1 MSFNGIRVGVEPR
14 GTVADGDGFVTGE
27 MERCEADFAVLAVT
41 RSAQAAVDRGY
52 FLLSEVVTKTSQHAY
67 CVLGQASEWGDS
79 ALLSMELQLAAYVGF
94 KRVLAPELS
103 ATTDITDY
111 ARTLLA
117 LVSGRGVQVVVR
129 VRAGEGAWVRWNR
142 VRMLCGHNVH
152 LQVAL
157 ELSDDACD
165 LPQWRAEPVQLLVLP
180 THMFITNASGYP
192 VLSRSYQAELKHWM
206 EHAVAYVVRQSAE
219 GVDLVNHV
227 RYLRFLADTLEEP
240 DSASAA
246 SAEYRD
252 VLQAP
257 LQPLMDHL
265 ESAVYETFEMDL
277 PKYDHYEH
285 AMLRAIQDSAK
296 AELVLMVVGAGRGP
310 LVTRALR
317 AARQAERAVRVIAI
331 EKNPSAL
338 VELQRR
344 NAYDWGHKVTLVR
357 ADMRG
362 WVPAQRA
369 DILVSELLGS
379 FGDNELSPECLDA
392 ACHVLLAPGGVCIPQ
407 SYTAYVAPLSS
418 TLLHARAQAY
428 GEGHGLE
435 TPYVVNIHAARV
447 LAEPQAVWSFHH
459 PQASDKIAPGD
470 NRHNQRKAAA
480 VFCMQSPSLVHGLAG
495 YFDAVLYGNVQL
507 SIRPDTHTK
516 DMHSWFPMYFPIKVS
531 GEVISW
537 INRLFMSP
545 AGRKRLAEAEAA
557 AAGGERRTVYV
568 NIEQPASAA
577 DGHVRHYPANQIRTA
592 KYTVVSFVPKNLFEQ
607 FRRAANMY
615 FLFLLVLQFVPAVT
629 TGSPGLS
636 ALALFT
642 IVFLTMA
649 KDGYED
655 SKRSASDREANR
667 APATVLGGGWANTNK
682 PPAHFF
688 RPRGI
693 MRLAWS
699 DSGAGGTVGNSV
711 PNEAAHVSD
720 ADIGSDSSALLQTE
734 WRHLHVG
741 DIVLLRDGDSVPG
754 DVLLLS
760 TSDEEGSCFVETKNL
775 DGETNLKA
783 KTALA
788 VTAHLTTSRQL
799 AQFRCAVEA
808 EAPTTQLYSFKGSLQ
823 VANEVFPLG
832 IDNLLL
838 RGSVVRN
845 THWAAGVVL
854 FTGSD
859 TKIMMNA
866 GETPS
871 KRSRIERMMNY
882 QVMSQFCLLFGLCM
896 LSAVLGGVYYGR
908 ADSFQAQFIVQYQT
922 SSGRSAPLFGFLT
935 FWTSLI
941 LYQTVVPISLYV
953 SIEVVKSFQAYFISQ
968 DIDMYY
974 APLDRR
980 CTPKSW
986 NLSDDLGQ
994 VEYIFSD
1001 KTGTLTQNVMEF
1013 RQCSIRGRV
1022 YGEIIVG
1029 GDAEAA
1035 KAAEMRR
1042 QMDAQLAQA
1051 CEHPY
1056 PFRQSQSATFFD
1068 TAIYDDLRAD
1078 STQARAVI
1086 EFFTVLA
1093 LCHNVVSH
1101 SPDPQRPD
1109 VVEYKAQSPDE
1120 AALVATARDVGFAFL
1135 RRERDRVVCSFLG
1148 HEQTFTLLATLE
1160 FTSAR
1165 KRMSVIVRRSD
1176 GRIMLLSKGAD
1187 SVILQRI
1194 RAGQDRLRQATLDDL
1209 ELFANH
1215 GLRTLCLAYRLLGE
1229 DEYAQWR
1236 VDYDQAVASL
1246 GDRDAEVERAC
1257 DAIENQLQLI
1267 GGTAIEDKLQ
1277 DGVPETIAQLAL
1289 AGIKLWVLTGDKTE
1303 TAINIGYSCNLLNTD
1318 MQLIVVNA
1326 ETHDATREQLERAL
1340 KEFGDF
1346 HADLSF
1352 SGGGGGAM
1360 SGVAPKGVGAWRR
1373 LIRRK
1378 EKLPPAKSS
1387 AYDMERRHGLRG
1399 VWDNVRTRNIPG
1411 AASSPLQLKRDAPL
1425 ALVIDGHSLKYAL
1438 EPELAP
1444 LMLELAVRCQ
1454 SVLCCRVSPLQK
1466 ALVVRLVKE
1475 GLGTLCLAVGD
1486 GANDVSMI
1494 QEADVGI
1501 GISGEEG
1508 LQAVMA
1514 SDYSIAQFRFLQK
1527 LLLVHGRWA
1536 YLRITSMVLNFFY
1549 KNVVFTVSLFW
1560 FQLFCQWSVAN
1571 FFDYTLI
1578 MLYNM
1583 LYTSLPPGVLGVFD
1597 QDLSA
1602 VVGMVVPQLYKRGI
1616 YKLEYSMARFWMYII
1631 DGLYQS
1637 AAITL
1642 LVVYTYYFSSA
1653 AQSNGLDSANRDDI
1667 GTVGAF
1673 CVVLT
1678 TNLYMGLNNRSWTW
1692 VMPLAQLFGLAMLLG
1707 VFFVYGVMYDT
1718 VFSSGAAVRI
1728 FTQIDFWL
1736 LLVLTAVLCLM
1747 PHYIAKFVRSAWYP
1761 TDTDVVREIVHGFR
1775 RRRGRSKKTVAA
1787 AMRPSRGMLNYASAS
1802 PHKEVPFGA
1811 FPECKPSLAPAGGGG
1826 RQWRQQWRQRQA
1838 AAAMDGAIPL
1848 DDLTVA
1854 SSSRV
1859 ASPRT
1864 ASNSDPLNRPGV
1876 YQGVAY
1882 PEADAA
1888 LISCLHNLAHMGDS
1902 AAASA
1907 TAAPMAATT
1916 QPSILKR
1923 LSVYQQQRRA
1933 TRNEDISLHDDGADA
1948 QGQQPQRQQRRQSAN
1963 TVNSVRSS
1971 IYYLDDGSIQP
1982 YTGYAFAQQE
1992 HPPQPSGRGRHLHKR
2007 QR

>member
-1 MSFNGIRVGVEPR
+1 MAQGASSPRRVP
-14 GTVADGDGFVTGE
+14 
-27 MERCEADFAVLAVT
+27 
-41 RSAQAAVDRGY
+41 
-52 FLLSEVVTKTSQHAY
+52 
-67 CVLGQASEWGDS
+67 W
-79 ALLSMELQLAAYVGF
+79 
-94 KRVLAPELS
+94 
-103 ATTDITDY
+103 
-111 ARTLLA
+111 
-117 LVSGRGVQVVVR
+117 
-129 VRAGEGAWVRWNR
+129 
-142 VRMLCGHNVH
+142 
-152 LQVAL
+152 
-157 ELSDDACD
+157 
-165 LPQWRAEPVQLLVLP
+165 
-180 THMFITNASGYP
+180 
-192 VLSRSYQAELKHWM
+192 
-206 EHAVAYVVRQSAE
+206 
-219 GVDLVNHV
+219 
-227 RYLRFLADTLEEP
+227 
-240 DSASAA
+240 
-246 SAEYRD
+246 
-252 VLQAP
+252 
-257 LQPLMDHL
+257 
-265 ESAVYETFEMDL
+265 
-277 PKYDHYEH
+277 
-285 AMLRAIQDSAK
+285 
-296 AELVLMVVGAGRGP
+296 
-310 LVTRALR
+310 
-317 AARQAERAVRVIAI
+317 
-331 EKNPSAL
+331 
-338 VELQRR
+338 
-344 NAYDWGHKVTLVR
+344 
-357 ADMRG
+357 
-362 WVPAQRA
+362 
-369 DILVSELLGS
+369 
-379 FGDNELSPECLDA
+379 
-392 ACHVLLAPGGVCIPQ
+392 
-407 SYTAYVAPLSS
+407 
-418 TLLHARAQAY
+418 
-428 GEGHGLE
+428 
-435 TPYVVNIHAARV
+435 
-447 LAEPQAVWSFHH
+447 
-459 PQASDKIAPGD
+459 
-470 NRHNQRKAAA
+470 
-480 VFCMQSPSLVHGLAG
+480 
-495 YFDAVLYGNVQL
+495 
-507 SIRPDTHTK
+507 
-516 DMHSWFPMYFPIKVS
+516 IK
-531 GEVISW
+531 
-537 INRLFMSP
+537 RLFMSP
-545 AGRKRLAEAEAA
+545 ASRRLLAKAEAEAA
-557 AAGGERRTVYV
+557 AAGARRTVYV
-568 NIEQPASAA
+568 NVGLPPSEL
-577 DGHVRHYPANQIRTA
+577 DGHGRAPQYPANQIRTA

-615 FLFLLVLQFVPAVT
+615 FLFLLILQFVPAVT

-642 IVFLTMA
+642 IVLLTMA

-655 SKRSASDREANR
+655 SRRSVSDREANR
-667 APATVLGGGWANTNK
+667 APAAVLGNGWVNTNK

-693 MRLAWS
+693 MRLLWS
-699 DSGAGGTVGNSV
+699 DSGAGGTVGGAGVGAV
-711 PNEAAHVSD
+711 PAMTHSNDTDIGIDSD
-720 ADIGSDSSALLQTE
+720 AWLRTE

-741 DIVLLRDGDSVPG
+741 DIVLLRDGDAVPA

-760 TSDEEGSCFVETKNL
+760 TSEDDGSCFVETKNL

-783 KTALA
+783 KTALPT
-788 VTAHLTTSRQL
+788 TAHLTSPQQL
-799 AQFRCAVEA
+799 AQFSCTVDA
-808 EAPTTQLYSFKGSLQ
+808 EPPTTQLYSFKGSLQ
-823 VANEVFPLG
+823 VPSGSGDSPKTKEPLG
-832 IDNLLL
+832 VDNLLL

-845 THWAAGVVL
+845 TAWAAGVIL
-854 FTGSD
+854 FTGND

-882 QVMSQFCLLFGLCM
+882 QVMSQFCLLFVLCM

-908 ADSFQAQFIVQYQT
+908 SDSFQALFIVKYQT

-953 SIEVVKSFQAYFISQ
+953 SIEVVKSFQAYFINQ

-1022 YGEIIVG
+1022 YGEIVG
-1029 GDAEAA
+1029 EDEAA
-1035 KAAEMRR
+1035 KAADLRR
-1042 QMDAQLAQA
+1042 QMDAKLSQI

-1056 PFRQSQSATFFD
+1056 PYRQGQTTTFLD
-1068 TAIYDDLRAD
+1068 TAIHDDLHSD
-1078 STQARAVI
+1078 STQAHAVI

-1093 LCHNVVSH
+1093 LCHNVISH
-1101 SPDPQRPD
+1101 TPDPASPH

-1135 RRERDRVVCSFLG
+1135 RRDRDRVICSFLG
-1148 HEQTFTLLATLE
+1148 HEQTYQLLATLE

-1165 KRMSVIVRRSD
+1165 KRMSVIVRRED
-1176 GRIMLLSKGAD
+1176 GRIMLLCKGAD
-1187 SVILQRI
+1187 SVILERI
-1194 RAGQDRLRQATLDDL
+1194 RANQDRLRQATLDDL

-1215 GLRTLCLAYRLLGE
+1215 GLRTLCLGYRLLDE
-1229 DEYAQWR
+1229 AEYAQWR
-1236 VDYDQAVASL
+1236 VGYDHAMSSL
-1246 GDRDAEVERAC
+1246 DDRDAEVERVC
-1257 DAIENQLQLI
+1257 DGIERELQLI

-1303 TAINIGYSCNLLNTD
+1303 TAINIGYSCNLLNSD
-1318 MQLIVVNA
+1318 MQLIVVKA
-1326 ETHDATREQLERAL
+1326 ESQEATREQLEKAL
-1340 KEFGDF
+1340 REFGDY
-1346 HADLSF
+1346 HGDLSY

-1360 SGVAPKGVGAWRR
+1360 AGIAPKHVGAWRR
-1373 LIRRK
+1373 LVRRK
-1378 EKLPPAKSS
+1378 EKSPMGG

-1399 VWDNVRTRNIPG
+1399 VWDNVRTRNIPD
-1411 AASSPLQLKRDAPL
+1411 SSSLLKREAPL
-1425 ALVIDGHSLKYAL
+1425 GLVIDGHSLKYAL

-1444 LMLELAVRCQ
+1444 LLLDLAVRCK

-1475 GLGTLCLAVGD
+1475 GLGTLCLAIGD

-1597 QDLSA
+1597 QDLPA
-1602 VVGMVVPQLYKRGI
+1602 VMGMVVPQLYKRGI
-1616 YKLEYSMARFWMYII
+1616 YKLEYSMARFWMYIV

-1637 AAITL
+1637 AAITF
-1642 LVVYTYYFSSA
+1642 LVVYTYYFSA
-1653 AQSNGLDSANRDDI
+1653 ASQRNGLDSANRDDI

-1678 TNLYMGLNNRSWTW
+1678 TNLYMGLNNRTWTW

-1718 VFSSGAAVRI
+1718 AFSSGAAVRI
-1728 FTQIDFWL
+1728 FAQIDFWL
-1736 LLVLTAVLCLM
+1736 LLVMTAILCLM

-1775 RRRGRSKKTVAA
+1775 RRRKSNKTVV
-1787 AMRPSRGMLNYASAS
+1787 AMRPSHGMLNHAAAS

-1811 FPECKPSLAPAGGGG
+1811 FPEGKSPPTGG

-1838 AAAMDGAIPL
+1838 AAAAHTMEGAIPL
-1848 DDLTVA
+1848 EDLAPYRSTMS
-1854 SSSRV
+1854 SSSRLTTPQR
-1859 ASPRT
+1859 SG
-1864 ASNSDPLNRPGV
+1864 NDPLNRPGV
-1876 YQGVAY
+1876 YQGVPY
-1882 PEADAA
+1882 PEDDVA
-1888 LISCLHNLAHMGDS
+1888 LISCLHNLAHMGDP
-1902 AAASA
+1902 AS
-1907 TAAPMAATT
+1907 TVPTT
-1916 QPSILKR
+1916 TLQSGGEHHNILKR
-1923 LSVYQQQRRA
+1923 MSVYQQQRRVSRPNFDDGYSPRR
-1933 TRNEDISLHDDGADA
+1933 TEDISLHDDVPSSR
-1948 QGQQPQRQQRRQSAN
+1948 QGVRRQSSMAA
-1963 TVNSVRSS
+1963 SVRSS
-1971 IYYLDDGSIQP
+1971 IYYLEDGSVQP

-1992 HPPQPSGRGRHLHKR
+1992 HPHQPSTRPKERGRHLHKR
-2007 QR
+2007 PR

>member
-1 MSFNGIRVGVEPR
+1 MTRNSGIQRVP
-14 GTVADGDGFVTGE
+14 
-27 MERCEADFAVLAVT
+27 
-41 RSAQAAVDRGY
+41 
-52 FLLSEVVTKTSQHAY
+52 
-67 CVLGQASEWGDS
+67 W
-79 ALLSMELQLAAYVGF
+79 
-94 KRVLAPELS
+94 
-103 ATTDITDY
+103 
-111 ARTLLA
+111 
-117 LVSGRGVQVVVR
+117 
-129 VRAGEGAWVRWNR
+129 
-142 VRMLCGHNVH
+142 
-152 LQVAL
+152 
-157 ELSDDACD
+157 
-165 LPQWRAEPVQLLVLP
+165 
-180 THMFITNASGYP
+180 
-192 VLSRSYQAELKHWM
+192 
-206 EHAVAYVVRQSAE
+206 
-219 GVDLVNHV
+219 
-227 RYLRFLADTLEEP
+227 
-240 DSASAA
+240 
-246 SAEYRD
+246 
-252 VLQAP
+252 
-257 LQPLMDHL
+257 
-265 ESAVYETFEMDL
+265 
-277 PKYDHYEH
+277 
-285 AMLRAIQDSAK
+285 
-296 AELVLMVVGAGRGP
+296 
-310 LVTRALR
+310 
-317 AARQAERAVRVIAI
+317 
-331 EKNPSAL
+331 
-338 VELQRR
+338 
-344 NAYDWGHKVTLVR
+344 
-357 ADMRG
+357 
-362 WVPAQRA
+362 
-369 DILVSELLGS
+369 
-379 FGDNELSPECLDA
+379 
-392 ACHVLLAPGGVCIPQ
+392 
-407 SYTAYVAPLSS
+407 
-418 TLLHARAQAY
+418 
-428 GEGHGLE
+428 
-435 TPYVVNIHAARV
+435 
-447 LAEPQAVWSFHH
+447 
-459 PQASDKIAPGD
+459 
-470 NRHNQRKAAA
+470 
-480 VFCMQSPSLVHGLAG
+480 
-495 YFDAVLYGNVQL
+495 
-507 SIRPDTHTK
+507 
-516 DMHSWFPMYFPIKVS
+516 IK
-531 GEVISW
+531 
-537 INRLFMSP
+537 RLFMSP
-545 AGRKRLAEAEAA
+545 ASRKRLAKAEA

-568 NIEQPASAA
+568 NTELPASA
-577 DGHVRHYPANQIRTA
+577 DGHARQYPANQIRTA

-642 IVFLTMA
+642 IVILTMA

-667 APATVLGGGWANTNK
+667 APATVLGGGWVNTNK

-693 MRLAWS
+693 MRLLWS
-699 DSGAGGTVGNSV
+699 DSGAGGTVGGAGVNQSGNSA
-711 PNEAAHVSD
+711 NQNSD
-720 ADIGSDSSALLQTE
+720 VDIGSDIDSDTWLQTE

-741 DIVLLRDGDSVPG
+741 DIVLLRDGDAVPG
-754 DVLLLS
+754 DVMLLS
-760 TSDEEGSCFVETKNL
+760 TSDDDGACFVETKNL

-783 KTALA
+783 KAAPAAT
-788 VTAHLTTSRQL
+788 VHLTTSRQL
-799 AQFRCAVEA
+799 AQFACAVET
-808 EAPTTQLYSFKGSLQ
+808 EAPNTQLYSFKGSLQ
-823 VANEVFPLG
+823 AHDETLPLG

-845 THWAAGVVL
+845 TRWAVGVVL
-854 FTGSD
+854 FTGGD

-882 QVMSQFCLLFGLCM
+882 QVISQFCLLFVLCL

-908 ADSFQAQFIVQYQT
+908 TGSFQAQFVVAYQT
-922 SSGRSAPLFGFLT
+922 TSKRSAPLFGFLT

-1022 YGEIIVG
+1022 YGEIIG
-1029 GDAEAA
+1029 DGDAAR
-1035 KAAEMRR
+1035 AAELRR
-1042 QMDAQLAQA
+1042 QMDARLAQA
-1051 CEHPY
+1051 CEHPF
-1056 PFRQSQSATFFD
+1056 PFRQSQAATFFD
-1068 TAIYDDLRAD
+1068 TALYDDLRAD

-1101 SPDPQRPD
+1101 VPDAQRPD
-1109 VVEYKAQSPDE
+1109 VIEYKAQSPDE

-1148 HEQTFTLLATLE
+1148 HEQAFTLLATLE

-1165 KRMSVIVRRSD
+1165 KRMSVIVRRGD
-1176 GRIMLLSKGAD
+1176 GRIMLLCKGAD
-1187 SVILQRI
+1187 SVVLSRI

-1236 VDYDQAVASL
+1236 TGYDRAVASL
-1246 GDRDAEVERAC
+1246 DDREAAVEHAC
-1257 DAIENQLQLI
+1257 DAIERELQLI

-1303 TAINIGYSCNLLNTD
+1303 TAINIGYSCNLLNSD

-1326 ETHDATREQLERAL
+1326 DSPDATREQLERGL
-1340 KEFGDF
+1340 REFGDF

-1360 SGVAPKGVGAWRR
+1360 AGVAPKSVGAWRR
-1373 LIRRK
+1373 LVRRSDK
-1378 EKLPPAKSS
+1378 KSEAKSDIKGG

-1411 AASSPLQLKRDAPL
+1411 AASSSSPLLKREAPL
-1425 ALVIDGHSLKYAL
+1425 ALVIDGHSLKFAL
-1438 EPELAP
+1438 EPDLAP

-1466 ALVVRLVKE
+1466 ALVVRMVKQ

-1494 QEADVGI
+1494 QEADVGV

-1549 KNVVFTVSLFW
+1549 KNVVFTMSLFW
-1560 FQLFCQWSVAN
+1560 FQLFCQWSVTS

-1578 MLYNM
+1578 SLYNM
-1583 LYTSLPPGVLGVFD
+1583 LYTALPPGVLGVFD
-1597 QDLSA
+1597 LDLSA

-1637 AAITL
+1637 AAITF

-1653 AQSNGLDSANRDDI
+1653 TQSNGLDSANYDDI

-1692 VMPLAQLFGLAMLLG
+1692 VMPLAQLFGLATMLG

-1718 VFSSGAAVRI
+1718 VFSSGAATRI
-1728 FTQIDFWL
+1728 FAQIDFWL
-1736 LLVLTAVLCLM
+1736 LLVITAVLCLM

-1775 RRRGRSKKTVAA
+1775 RRRGKGKRTTAST
-1787 AMRPSRGMLNYASAS
+1787 RPSHGMLNYAASS

-1811 FPECKPSLAPAGGGG
+1811 FPEGKSSPTPAGGSK
-1826 RQWRQQWRQRQA
+1826 QWRQQWRQRQA
-1838 AAAMDGAIPL
+1838 AAAAHTMEGAIPL
-1848 DDLTVA
+1848 DDLTAPSCSQVG
-1854 SSSRV
+1854 
-1859 ASPRT
+1859 SPR
-1864 ASNSDPLNRPGV
+1864 AGNVDPLNRPGV
-1876 YQGVAY
+1876 YQGVQY
-1882 PEADAA
+1882 PETDAA
-1888 LISCLHNLAHMGDS
+1888 LISCLHNLAHMGDPAS
-1902 AAASA
+1902 AAVTS
-1907 TAAPMAATT
+1907 TP
-1916 QPSILKR
+1916 QHNILKR
-1923 LSVYQQQRRA
+1923 LSVYQQQRSASRNMPDFDDAAA
-1933 TRNEDISLHDDGADA
+1933 TAREEDISLHDEGATPSA
-1948 QGQQPQRQQRRQSAN
+1948 ALQRQQRRRQSAN
-1963 TVNSVRSS
+1963 TIGSVRSS
-1971 IYYLDDGSIQP
+1971 IYYLDDGSVQP

-1992 HPPQPSGRGRHLHKR
+1992 HPPQPSARPAERGRRLHKR
-2007 QR
+2007 